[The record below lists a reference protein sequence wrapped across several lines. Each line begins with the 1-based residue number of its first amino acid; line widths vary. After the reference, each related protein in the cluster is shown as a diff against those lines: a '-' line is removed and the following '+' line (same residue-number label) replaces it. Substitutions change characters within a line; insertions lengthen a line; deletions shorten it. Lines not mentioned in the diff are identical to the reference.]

1 MNASLRR
8 CVDASMYPAMRRSV
22 SLNSEKL
29 KFSGPENFR
38 DERGNNLDDDAS
50 RKRVGVRRLV
60 SVAVSVAGGIGF
72 DDRVE
77 VEERVKSAGLKTAS
91 GLSALNNGGF
101 SCREEQ
107 KFEDVHVE
115 FIAR

>member
-1 MNASLRR
+1 M
-8 CVDASMYPAMRRSV
+8 
-22 SLNSEKL
+22 NSEKL
-29 KFSGPENFR
+29 KISGPESFR

-50 RKRVGVRRLV
+50 RKRVGVRRL
-60 SVAVSVAGGIGF
+60 VSVAGGIGF

-107 KFEDVHVE
+107 KVEDVHVE
-115 FIAR
+115 FIARCEDGT